1 MRGDTQMDLEQV
13 MSEYGDYCYKIAY
26 LYVKD
31 FGAAEEIVQDVFIDF
46 HTKQKFLGL
55 SSIKTFLVKM
65 TVYKSQNYL
74 RSFKALKRQWTATY
88 DEKRNE
94 GRPDEIITLK
104 EQQSSLV
111 QAMFT
116 LPIKYREILIF
127 YYYEDYTIKE
137 ISQLLGISENTVKT
151 RLVRGREKLKPL
163 LQDKEEVFDNGFM
176 EGSN

>member
-1 MRGDTQMDLEQV
+1 MDLEQV
-13 MSEYGDYCYKIAY
+13 MDEYGDYCFRIAY

-31 FGAAEEIVQDVFIDF
+31 FGVAEEIVQDVFVDF
-46 HTKQKFLGL
+46 HLKHQYKGL
-55 SSIKTFLVKM
+55 ASLKTFLVKM

-94 GRPDEIITLK
+94 GRPDEMIALK

-111 QAMFT
+111 KAMFK

-137 ISQLLGISENTVKT
+137 ISQLLAISENTVKT
-151 RLVRGREKLKPL
+151 RLARAREKLKPL
-163 LQDKEEVFDNGFM
+163 LQDNEEVLYDGFM
-176 EGSN
+176 EESN

>member
-1 MRGDTQMDLEQV
+1 MDLEQV
-13 MSEYGDYCYKIAY
+13 MNEYGDHCFRIAY

-31 FGAAEEIVQDVFIDF
+31 YGAAEEIVQDVFVDLY
-46 HTKQKFLGL
+46 TKQQYKEL
-55 SSIKTFLVKM
+55 SSLKTFLVKM
-65 TVYKSQNYL
+65 TVHKSQNYL

-94 GRPDEIITLK
+94 GRPDEMIALK

-127 YYYEDYTIKE
+127 YYYEDYTVKE
-137 ISQLLGISENTVKT
+137 ISQLLAISENTVKT
-151 RLVRGREKLKPL
+151 RLVRAREKLKPL
-163 LQDKEEVFDNGFM
+163 LQSEEEVLSDGFM
-176 EGSN
+176 EGSD